1 MVIRSRKSLKREA
14 LHSLI
19 IDIMTRLNVSPTDW
33 HFIQILG
40 HILLAVYAES
50 ICNITAV
57 LPCLEIPFLHSY
69 LLCCVLN
76 TFIIFVIV
84 PLR

>member
-1 MVIRSRKSLKREA
+1 MVIRSRRSLKREA

-19 IDIMTRLNVSPTDW
+19 IDIMTRLNVSPTDR

-50 ICNITAV
+50 ICNILV
-57 LPCLEIPFLHSY
+57 LKFPSCI
-69 LLCCVLN
+69 V
-76 TFIIFVIV
+76 TFFVVI
-84 PLR
+84 